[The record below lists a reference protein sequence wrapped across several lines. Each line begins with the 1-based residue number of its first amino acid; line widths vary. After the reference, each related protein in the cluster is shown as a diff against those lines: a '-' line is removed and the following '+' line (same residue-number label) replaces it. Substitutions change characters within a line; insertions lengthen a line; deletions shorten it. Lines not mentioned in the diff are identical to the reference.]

1 MLVANLFENVRN
13 YSNHLL
19 IIVKD
24 GFRMNKAVRSLK
36 FITLK
41 EKASFSFSSLSTSLV
56 LLLLLSITYRFS
68 QA

>member
-1 MLVANLFENVRN
+1 MLVANLFENVHN

-19 IIVKD
+19 IIVKY

-41 EKASFSFSSLSTSLV
+41 E
-56 LLLLLSITYRFS
+56 ITCIV
-68 QA
+68 ATIINNI

>member
-1 MLVANLFENVRN
+1 MLVANLFENVHN

-19 IIVKD
+19 IIVKY

-41 EKASFSFSSLSTSLV
+41 GKASFSFSSLSTSLV
-56 LLLLLSITYRFS
+56 LLLLLSIIYRFS

>member
-1 MLVANLFENVRN
+1 MLVANLFENVHN

-19 IIVKD
+19 IIVKY

-41 EKASFSFSSLSTSLV
+41 EKASSSFSSLSTSLV
-56 LLLLLSITYRFS
+56 LLLLLSIIYRFS